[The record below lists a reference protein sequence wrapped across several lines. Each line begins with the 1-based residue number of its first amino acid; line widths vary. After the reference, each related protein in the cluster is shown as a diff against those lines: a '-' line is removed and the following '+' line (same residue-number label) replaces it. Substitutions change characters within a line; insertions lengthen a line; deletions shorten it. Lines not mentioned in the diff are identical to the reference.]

1 MPDAPLTLLGWRF
14 RLLLLLVGGAIF
26 ATLIRQVG
34 LAEVLANALSVGG
47 MFLPILGVYGL
58 MLLCNAWAW
67 YLALAAEVRRPPYWH
82 LVALTTG
89 GAALN
94 YVTPMINAGGEP
106 FRIAGLASWIGP
118 QRATGSVIL
127 IRLLNTLA
135 LVITWMLALALAL
148 LLLPLHGWTRW
159 AAAGALGLCGA
170 LSLLVLAGHR
180 TGLLERILDLLHRTP
195 LLGRFTPRLERWRGR
210 LSDMDRQ
217 ITEFYHTSPR
227 HFFEALAIEVLARSL
242 FLTEY
247 YLIGLGLGLGMDY
260 PTAYLIGGIA
270 SLVQNVVFLIPYEL
284 GVKEGTLYFLFALA
298 GMTGEQG
305 LYTAVVI
312 RARDLA
318 WVAIGLLVV
327 GVVPHE
333 ERADG
338 AGGSP
343 R

>member
-1 MPDAPLTLLGWRF
+1 M
-14 RLLLLLVGGAIF
+14 LVGGGIF
-26 ATLIRQVG
+26 FVLVRRVG
-34 LAEVLANALSVGG
+34 LAELLSNAASVGWV
-47 MFLPILGVYGL
+47 FLPILGVYGL

-67 YLALAAEVRRPPYWH
+67 HLSLSSEVRRPGYWH
-82 LVALTTG
+82 LLALTTG

-94 YVTPMINAGGEP
+94 YVTPLINAGGEP
-106 FRIAGLASWIGP
+106 FRIAGLAPWIGA

-135 LVITWMLALALAL
+135 LIITWILAL
-148 LLLPLHGWTRW
+148 LLALFLLPLHGAPLWIAVT
-159 AAAGALGLCGA
+159 ALAVSGA
-170 LSLLVLAGHR
+170 LSLAVLAGHR
-180 TGLLERILDLLHRTP
+180 RGLLTPVLDLVQRTP
-195 LLGRFTPRLERWRGR
+195 LLGRLAPRLERWRGT
-210 LSDMDRQ
+210 LEEMDRQ
-217 ITEFYHTSPR
+217 IADFYHASPR
-227 HFFEALAIEVLARSL
+227 RFFQALGIEIVARSL

-247 YLIGLGLGLGMDY
+247 YLIGLGLGLAMDY

-284 GVKEGTLYFLFALA
+284 GVKEGTLYFLFTLA

-318 WVAIGLLVV
+318 WVGIGLLVV
-327 GVVPHE
+327 GLIPQ
-333 ERADG
+333 ERPPATD
-338 AGGSP
+338 AAL